1 MFAGATLVALV
12 LVLIRM
18 ALGGPGLLGWYLLAW
33 GLFAA
38 AFWGA
43 RKVPKR
49 ELTVLVVAGGI
60 VVTATGLVAPPSTSS
75 DSYRYA
81 WDGRVQAAGH
91 SPYDYAPADPVL
103 GPLRDDWLFPDDCA
117 APGLAPVA
125 GGACTRMNRP
135 LVHTIY
141 PPLAEGYFR
150 LVHWLAPEGARHK
163 PYQVG
168 GALMAIAVLLALLRW
183 TGVRQ
188 AACWAWCPAVPA
200 EAVNDAH
207 VDMLG
212 VLLVVLAFCV
222 VRGGVGGGGVVRGGV
237 VWGRGALLGAGIATK
252 LLPAAALPGALSGVL
267 RDGVA
272 WRRVLAVVLP
282 AGAVVVLTYL
292 PYVLASRASVLGY
305 LFGYLQE
312 EGYEAPSARERY
324 GVLRLV
330 MPDFWA
336 PYAAVAVLGLVIWQ
350 VLRHGDPDRPWAGAL
365 LVSGSLLLLLT
376 PAYSWYAL
384 LVVALAAMDGRWE
397 WLGVAL
403 AGAVAYLSGPSTLAY
418 ALATVGVVAGW
429 AVRRRRHPSRRT
441 ARISEIAR
449 TVPRTVPVT
458 LDRPRRAR

>member
-1 MFAGATLVALV
+1 MSRYTVFAGATLVALV

-18 ALGGPGLLGWYLLAW
+18 ALGGPGLLNWYLLAW

-49 ELTVLVVAGGI
+49 ELTLLVVAGGM
-60 VVTATGLVAPPSTSS
+60 VVTATGLVAPPSTST
-75 DSYRYA
+75 DSFRYA

-91 SPYDYAPADPVL
+91 SPYDYAPADPAL

-117 APGLAPVA
+117 APGLAHLAEGV
-125 GGACTRMNRP
+125 CTRINRP

-150 LVHWLAPEGARHK
+150 LVHWLSPDGARHK

-183 TGVRQ
+183 IGVRQ

-200 EAVNDAH
+200 EAVNNAH

-222 VRGGVGGGGVVRGGV
+222 VRG
-237 VWGRGALLGAGIATK
+237 RGALLGAGIAAK
-252 LLPAAALPGALSGVL
+252 LLPAVTLPGALSGVL

-282 AGAVVVLTYL
+282 AGAVVVLSYL

-312 EGYEAPSARERY
+312 EGYEAPSARQRY

-330 MPDFWA
+330 MPDSWTPF
-336 PYAAVAVLGLVIWQ
+336 AAIAVLGLVIWL

-403 AGAVAYLSGPSTLAY
+403 AGAVAYLFGPSTLAY

-429 AVRRRRHPSRRT
+429 AVRQ
-441 ARISEIAR
+441 
-449 TVPRTVPVT
+449 
-458 LDRPRRAR
+458 RRAAGTLEEAGAR